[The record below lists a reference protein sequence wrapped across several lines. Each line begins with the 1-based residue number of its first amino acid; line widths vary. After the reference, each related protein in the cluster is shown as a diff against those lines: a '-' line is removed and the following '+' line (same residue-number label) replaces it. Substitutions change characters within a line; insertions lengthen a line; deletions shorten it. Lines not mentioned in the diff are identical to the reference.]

1 MPGDCRLSGSRPEPG
16 FPKVN
21 PRVKPIHGLGRA
33 WILPFA
39 VGLGVWFVCALRSP
53 ALAQAARPSTP
64 FLNLRQTA
72 LGYHGPDED
81 LAASGEIRIGW
92 FGPTD
97 DSHPLG
103 ADMWCAA
110 NLAIEEANA
119 ALSASSETLRAGVE
133 PDPDRARESFR
144 LIPRWAA
151 NPWGTGISQLA
162 RMIYEEQPIAVMG
175 SVDSSATHLAE
186 QIVAKANLPLVSPIA
201 TDKSLTLAG
210 VPWMF
215 SCAPSDLAI
224 AQVLVGAILDE
235 IGPKNSQLALL
246 CATDHESRM
255 TSQEVVRELARRQ
268 RPPAFRFEIPAGA
281 HNVSRQLTALS
292 NAAPAAVLIIASA
305 EDSAGLL
312 RRVRD
317 LWPESANSAEGCSTP
332 RVFGSQTMARRQFK
346 DLAGAAAEGVY
357 FPIIAEPD
365 PSRSDAARFVEQFTA
380 LRKHPPD
387 YTALLTYD
395 ATRLLLESIRRAGPN
410 RARVRDALARASWDG
425 IGGVI
430 RFDGTGQNPRS
441 DVQLAAWREGRL
453 ERLKPVGRPQQ
464 PTHLSLYE

>member
-1 MPGDCRLSGSRPEPG
+1 M
-16 FPKVN
+16 
-21 PRVKPIHGLGRA
+21 HGLFWT
-33 WILPFA
+33 WILPFG
-39 VGLGVWFVCALRSP
+39 VGLGLWSVCVPQPLAQ
-53 ALAQAARPSTP
+53 AQAARPSTP
-64 FLNLRQTA
+64 FLNLRQAA
-72 LGYHGPDED
+72 LDYHGPNED
-81 LAASGEIRIGW
+81 LAASGEVRIGW

-103 ADMWCAA
+103 TDMWCAA
-110 NLAIEEANA
+110 NLAIDEANA
-119 ALSASSETLRAGVE
+119 ALSASDDPSQSAVAPGSESLRE
-133 PDPDRARESFR
+133 RFR
-144 LIPRWAA
+144 LVPRWAA

-162 RMIYEEQPIAVMG
+162 RLIYEEQPIAVMG
-175 SVDSSATHLAE
+175 SVDSAATHLAE
-186 QIVAKANLPLVSPIA
+186 QVVAKANLPLVSPIA

-235 IGPKNSQLALL
+235 LGPKDARLALL

-255 TSQEVVRELARRQ
+255 TSQEVVREFSRRQ
-268 RPPAFRFEIPAGA
+268 RPPAFRFEFPTGA
-281 HNVSRQLTALS
+281 HDVSRQLAALS
-292 NAAPAAVLIIASA
+292 NAAPAVVLIIAGA

-312 RRVRD
+312 RRIRD
-317 LWPESANSAEGCSTP
+317 LWPESANRAERCSTP
-332 RVFGSQTMARRQFK
+332 RIFGSQTMARRQFNE
-346 DLAGAAAEGVY
+346 LAGAAAEGVW
-357 FPIIAEPD
+357 FPLIAEPD
-365 PSRSDAARFVEQFTA
+365 PSRGDAARFVERFTA
-380 LRKHPPD
+380 LRKHAPD

-410 RARVRDALARASWDG
+410 RARIRDELARASWDG

-441 DVQLAAWREGRL
+441 DVQLANWREGHL
-453 ERLKPVGRPQQ
+453 ERLQPIGRPQQ